1 MCGFVSRLSFCSTG
15 LCVCFYCASSTV
27 FMISYLFR
35 CYKIC
40 FRWDHGVVQGGGMT
54 IDKVSI
60 LGTVLPCVMASLNAK
75 QGGSF
80 AFCLMP
86 VPEVVVLEASPV
98 FLASAAMK
106 IMLSPVKHHNSSSLC
121 GRCSNVSFPG
131 GFSSIGLWLLQWQS
145 YWCLLESTPRG
156 LCWWILWINAREFFS
171 VEAAF
176 IYWVLNIHNC
186 YGSCWSPQ
194 QQRLPGSSAE

>member
-27 FMISYLFR
+27 FMISHLFR
-35 CYKIC
+35 CYEISVL
-40 FRWDHGVVQGGGMT
+40 DEITVVQGGGM
-54 IDKVSI
+54 DHRQSFYFAV
-60 LGTVLPCVMASLNAK
+60 VLPCVIASLNAK

-106 IMLSPVKHHNSSSLC
+106 IMLGPVMHPK
-121 GRCSNVSFPG
+121 
-131 GFSSIGLWLLQWQS
+131 
-145 YWCLLESTPRG
+145 
-156 LCWWILWINAREFFS
+156 
-171 VEAAF
+171 
-176 IYWVLNIHNC
+176 
-186 YGSCWSPQ
+186 Q
-194 QQRLPGSSAE
+194 QLS